1 MKLNYDCIRDI
12 LLTVESLDRIDSS
25 VYLDDYKKYK
35 LLEKYSNDEIQYHSI
50 KLIQEEYVQ
59 GLKVSGSDITNAIFM
74 EDLTWKG
81 HELLNDIRSESV
93 FKETK
98 TKVINSIGTVS
109 LSIFQQLAVDIAMK
123 TLGLK

>member
-12 LLTVESLDRIDSS
+12 LLTVESLDRIDSN

-59 GLKVSGSDITNAIFM
+59 GLKISGSNITNAIFM
-74 EDLTWKG
+74 DDLTWKG

>member
-1 MKLNYDCIRDI
+1 MRLDYDCIRDI
-12 LLTVESLDRIDSS
+12 LLTVESLDRMDSS
-25 VYLDDYKKYK
+25 IYLDDYKKYK

-50 KLIQEEYVQ
+50 KLIQEEYVR
-59 GLKVSGSDITNAIFM
+59 GLKVSGSDVTNAIYID
-74 EDLTWKG
+74 DLTWKG

-98 TKVINSIGTVS
+98 NKVINSIGTVS

>member
-1 MKLNYDCIRDI
+1 MRLDYDCIRDI
-12 LLTVESLDRIDSS
+12 LLTVESLDRMDSS
-25 VYLDDYKKYK
+25 IYLDDYKKYK
-35 LLEKYSNDEIQYHSI
+35 LLETYSNDEIQYHSI

-59 GLKVSGSDITNAIFM
+59 GLKVSGSDVTNAIYID
-74 EDLTWKG
+74 DLTWKG

-98 TKVINSIGTVS
+98 NKVINSIGTVS